1 MIFTRGK
8 DLADYA
14 ALVSDV
20 AYALAEDM
28 ARISELTGRAFTADA
43 IMDEY
48 VQTAKGPTI
57 FERVLIE
64 QGTLTEAEASKNH
77 LAEIIYRQVAES
89 TAPKAEKLR
98 YFEVKFSDGCE
109 INSVWVCIRGTD
121 EPTVE
126 EAQWFMA
133 SNSAQ
138 LKLPVAEVCEIDERT
153 ARGCYDFDNEADWP
167 IFSRGGGRG
176 GKKKAKG

>member
-43 IMDEY
+43 ILDEY
-48 VQTAKGPTI
+48 VQAAKGPTV

-89 TAPKAEKLR
+89 VAPEAKELK
-98 YFEVKFSDGCE
+98 YFEVKFSDGYE
-109 INSVWVCIRGTD
+109 ANAVWVCIRGTD
-121 EPTVE
+121 EPTIE

-133 SNSAQ
+133 SDSAQ
-138 LKLPVAEVCEIDERT
+138 LKLPVAEVCEIDEQT
-153 ARGCYDFDNEADWP
+153 ARGCYDFDNEANWP
-167 IFSRGGGRG
+167 VFSRGGGRG